1 VVLLIGVVF
10 AGWKYF
16 KSGPPEKRPGAPV
29 TTAEPPAPKEQ
40 KSAERKST
48 VAPIVAPA
56 PVIADE
62 KPPAEH
68 KRLSYEEQAKVIE
81 LNSLADSDYNQGGC
95 EKALPTYQQVL
106 RIDPRD
112 PRAYA
117 AVQMCYA
124 KARSGEQITSPD
136 SAPHP

>member
-1 VVLLIGVVF
+1 V
-10 AGWKYF
+10 
-16 KSGPPEKRPGAPV
+16 
-29 TTAEPPAPKEQ
+29 
-40 KSAERKST
+40 
-48 VAPIVAPA
+48 
-56 PVIADE
+56 
-62 KPPAEH
+62 EH
-68 KRLSYEEQAKVIE
+68 KHLSYEEQAKVIE

-124 KARSGEQITSPD
+124 QARSGEQIAPVTPAD

>member
-1 VVLLIGVVF
+1 MIGGSF
-10 AGWKYF
+10 AGWKYV
-16 KSGPPEKRPGAPV
+16 KSSPSPKHPPAPII
-29 TTAEPPAPKEQ
+29 TAEPPAPREQ
-40 KSAERKST
+40 KPAERKST
-48 VAPIVAPA
+48 VAPTVVPT

-62 KPPAEH
+62 KPRLEH
-68 KRLSYEEQAKVIE
+68 KHLSYEEQAKIIE
-81 LNSLADSDYNQGGC
+81 LNSLADNDYNQGGC

-124 KARSGEQITSPD
+124 KARSGEQIAPVTPPD
-136 SAPHP
+136 NPPHP